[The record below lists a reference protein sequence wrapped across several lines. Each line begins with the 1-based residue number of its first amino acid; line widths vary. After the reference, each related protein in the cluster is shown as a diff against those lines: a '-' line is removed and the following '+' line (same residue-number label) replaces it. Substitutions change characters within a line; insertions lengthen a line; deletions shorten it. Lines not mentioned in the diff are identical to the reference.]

1 MMEGCRIV
9 SYLLTNELRLLLG
22 LGLVAGVVQFSLDR
36 QALLLAVFGGG
47 MVTLC
52 QAVSLRNVGVVAV
65 ELLVMAAIARS
76 RLRGWENRCLF
87 LMFFYE
93 VGVGLWDFLI
103 PAWLG
108 VAFRSERF
116 LAADTLEHLAGIWA
130 VRLLLAAAVFVL
142 RGNHPPF
149 MERKRRNRLPATEL
163 KGGHASSAERNRRRP
178 SSTETNEHYASS
190 TEPKRIHHLPATE
203 LKGHHSSSRERN
215 RSRLSFIERNR
226 RRLSSAEL
234 DEHRPS
240 SAEPNDRGPSSAA
253 AARLVSFAAIAG
265 LFGAVTLS
273 QQTVL
278 PMDEDEIGT
287 WIILSMILLF
297 AVLFYRLSRQ
307 RETELELA
315 KLREEQAEILER
327 DYEALSRTYDENA
340 KLYHDLHNHLEVL
353 YHCLARGDV
362 QEAMQ
367 YCEDLRTPIRE
378 ISQTVWTGDKALDY
392 LISSKVALA
401 RQEQIR
407 TEVKIEYP
415 RNTNIRSVDLTT
427 ILGNLLN
434 NALEAARMAPE
445 PLRFLNLTIRRIHEM
460 LIVKVENGYGE
471 APVQENG
478 ALVTSKENRTLHGW
492 GLKSALTAAERYDGS
507 IQTDY
512 ADGVFRA
519 VVTLSFQPV
528 KTESKSH

>member
-1 MMEGCRIV
+1 MEGCRIV

-36 QALLLAVFGGG
+36 QALLLTVFGGC

-142 RGNHPPF
+142 RG
-149 MERKRRNRLPATEL
+149 
-163 KGGHASSAERNRRRP
+163 
-178 SSTETNEHYASS
+178 Y
-190 TEPKRIHHLPATE
+190 
-203 LKGHHSSSRERN
+203 HSSSRERK

-226 RRLSSAEL
+226 RRPSSAERN
-234 DEHRPS
+234 EHRPS
-240 SAEPNDRGPSSAA
+240 SAEPNGRGPSSAA
-253 AARLVSFAAIAG
+253 GARLVSAAAVAG

-278 PMDEDEIGT
+278 PTDEDEVGT

-327 DYEALSRTYDENA
+327 DYAALSRTYDENA

-478 ALVTSKENRTLHGW
+478 ALVTSKENRALHGW
-492 GLKSALTAAERYDGS
+492 GLKSALTAAERYDGN

-528 KTESKSH
+528 KTEFKSH

>member
-22 LGLVAGVVQFSLDR
+22 LCLVAGVVQFSLDR

-52 QAVSLRNVGVVAV
+52 QAAPLPDTGVVAV

-93 VGVGLWDFLI
+93 VGVGLWDFLV

-116 LAADTLEHLAGIWA
+116 LAADAPEHLAGIWA
-130 VRLLLAAAVFVL
+130 VRLLVAAAVFAL
-142 RGNHPPF
+142 RGNCP
-149 MERKRRNRLPATEL
+149 
-163 KGGHASSAERNRRRP
+163 
-178 SSTETNEHYASS
+178 
-190 TEPKRIHHLPATE
+190 
-203 LKGHHSSSRERN
+203 
-215 RSRLSFIERNR
+215 
-226 RRLSSAEL
+226 SSAEL
-234 DEHRPS
+234 NEHRPS
-240 SAEPNDRGPSSAA
+240 SAEPNGRGPSSAA
-253 AARLVSFAAIAG
+253 AARLVSAAAVAG

-278 PMDEDEIGT
+278 PTDEDEVGT

-315 KLREEQAEILER
+315 RLREEQAEILER

-353 YHCLARGDV
+353 YHCLARGNV

-528 KTESKSH
+528 KTEFKSH

>member
-52 QAVSLRNVGVVAV
+52 QAAPLPDTGVVAV
-65 ELLVMAAIARS
+65 ELLVMAAIAQS

-87 LMFFYE
+87 LLFFYE

-108 VAFRSERF
+108 VAFCSERF
-116 LAADTLEHLAGIWA
+116 LAADAPEHLAGIWA
-130 VRLLLAAAVFVL
+130 VRVLLAAAVFVL

-149 MERKRRNRLPATEL
+149 MERKRRNRLPAIEL

-178 SSTETNEHYASS
+178 SSTE
-190 TEPKRIHHLPATE
+190 
-203 LKGHHSSSRERN
+203 
-215 RSRLSFIERNR
+215 
-226 RRLSSAEL
+226 
-234 DEHRPS
+234 
-240 SAEPNDRGPSSAA
+240 PNDRGPSSAV
-253 AARLVSFAAIAG
+253 AARLVSAAAVAG

-278 PMDEDEIGT
+278 PMDEDEVGT

-315 KLREEQAEILER
+315 RLREEQAEILER
-327 DYEALSRTYDENA
+327 DYAALSRTYDENA

-362 QEAMQ
+362 REAMQ

-478 ALVTSKENRTLHGW
+478 ALVTSKEDRALHGW

>member
-22 LGLVAGVVQFSLDR
+22 LGLVAGAVQFSLDR
-36 QALLLAVFGGG
+36 QAMLLAAFGGG

-52 QAVSLRNVGVVAV
+52 QAASLPDTGVVAV

-116 LAADTLEHLAGIWA
+116 LAADTPEHLAGIWA
-130 VRLLLAAAVFVL
+130 VRLLVAAGAFAL
-142 RGNHPPF
+142 RGNC
-149 MERKRRNRLPATEL
+149 LPATEL
-163 KGGHASSAERNRRRP
+163 KGR
-178 SSTETNEHYASS
+178 
-190 TEPKRIHHLPATE
+190 
-203 LKGHHSSSRERN
+203 HSSSRERK

-226 RRLSSAEL
+226 RRPSSAERN
-234 DEHRPS
+234 EHRLS
-240 SAEPNDRGPSSAA
+240 SAEPNGRGPASAA
-253 AARLVSFAAIAG
+253 AARLVSFAAVAG

-278 PMDEDEIGT
+278 PTDEDEVGT
-287 WIILSMILLF
+287 WIILAMILLF

-315 KLREEQAEILER
+315 RLREEQAEILER
-327 DYEALSRTYDENA
+327 DYEALSRTYEENA

-362 QEAMQ
+362 REAMQ

-407 TEVKIEYP
+407 TEVKIEYL

-434 NALEAARMAPE
+434 NALEAAGTAPE

-478 ALVTSKENRTLHGW
+478 ALVTSKENRAFHGW